1 MVGSPPVNSMTFT
14 PKSSNFLRMR
24 FVICLHFVSE
34 NDCRQENEYQKD
46 YHQNPSHSDHLSS
59 PYQTLYGF
67 QVLAVPKSSL
77 EAHFQHQILSSS
89 KQFDFLGYNY
99 KEVIENER
107 Y

>member
-1 MVGSPPVNSMTFT
+1 MVVDKRTNIKKIIIRTF
-14 PKSSNFLRMR
+14 R
-24 FVICLHFVSE
+24 I
-34 NDCRQENEYQKD
+34 
-46 YHQNPSHSDHLSS
+46 SDHLSS